1 MVQEIEGV
9 VNRDP
14 VPKLDPPEAAA
25 YQFKVADPFEEIAD
39 NETVPA
45 SQRLPAEEEEMVGT
59 ELTVAITAV
68 LAEVHPL
75 NVAET

>member
-1 MVQEIEGV
+1 MVEEIEGV
-9 VNRDP
+9 VNGDP

-45 SQRLPAEEEEMVGT
+45 SQRLPDGLLPVRT
-59 ELTVAITAV
+59 QHS
-68 LAEVHPL
+68 EVYTPI
-75 NVAET
+75 NGD